1 LRYGED
7 TLVAH
12 VALVGPSHPFRGGI
26 AHHTTMLARTLAS
39 RHDLTLYSFRR
50 LYPRWLFPG
59 RTDRDTSE
67 RPLLFPGARRR
78 LSFDDPASWLAT
90 GLEIRRGGF
99 DVLLVPWWIPIWA
112 PHVLGLLATA
122 RRRGRP
128 RVVFLCHNVLPHE
141 TGRLDTRVARLVLRR
156 GDAFVVHAAEEERRL
171 RELLGGE
178 RRVLRAFLPPMLPPD
193 LMEGGRLPPE
203 LRAPRRGERVL
214 LFFGFVRGYKGLDV
228 LLEAMPEV
236 LRTERVV
243 LWIVGEMWGDQ
254 RAALRAPLRAL
265 GDRVS
270 VVDRYVGNDEMGA
283 VFAEADLVVQ
293 PYRSATGSGIAPVA
307 LDRGVPIVATRV
319 GSLPEVVEDG
329 VSGRL
334 VSPGDAGALA
344 LAIRE
349 ALRPET
355 LAALRDGAAERRRR
369 FGWVRLGEELGDFLR
384 DVQREAS

>member
-1 LRYGED
+1 
-7 TLVAH
+7 
-12 VALVGPSHPFRGGI
+12 
-26 AHHTTMLARTLAS
+26 
-39 RHDLTLYSFRR
+39 
-50 LYPRWLFPG
+50 
-59 RTDRDTSE
+59 
-67 RPLLFPGARRR
+67 
-78 LSFDDPASWLAT
+78 
-90 GLEIRRGGF
+90 
-99 DVLLVPWWIPIWA
+99 
-112 PHVLGLLATA
+112 
-122 RRRGRP
+122 
-128 RVVFLCHNVLPHE
+128 
-141 TGRLDTRVARLVLRR
+141 
-156 GDAFVVHAAEEERRL
+156 
-171 RELLGGE
+171 
-178 RRVLRAFLPPMLPPD
+178 
-193 LMEGGRLPPE
+193 
-203 LRAPRRGERVL
+203 VL